1 MEKIIN
7 NSIIF
12 VLAYFVIFVVAQLST
27 ILPAFSHNIPVI
39 VYSTHLDFNTLTS
52 AASNEIL
59 KSADNIIKIFGS
71 AIVILALLIFLSI
84 ILLLKWKSKKIFIQ
98 KLLFWITICSFI
110 RFCDSFICGHLFSL
124 WSFNL
129 VTDFIGLTF
138 PSNIGRAIFIIVIFI
153 ILCLGMYFFRELI
166 PGILNPTF
174 DNFKKEVK
182 NTVIYPSIL
191 GSILVLIAFSPITSR
206 TGALEVTNCL
216 ITPLCIAS
224 LFRMGVAK
232 KFSLTNRIKSNPKKE
247 RLSIPLI
254 VIVLA
259 LAIPFRVIF
268 DQGIKITPNT
278 YDNYILENLL
288 SFVVISSLSLLALYL
303 LFAYFH
309 HHRKQKEE
317 KQEQIKADNAFK
329 EMRDKNMFTF
339 DNSKNM
345 NKYNKAWQEFD
356 QEK

>member
-1 MEKIIN
+1 
-7 NSIIF
+7 
-12 VLAYFVIFVVAQLST
+12 
-27 ILPAFSHNIPVI
+27 
-39 VYSTHLDFNTLTS
+39 
-52 AASNEIL
+52 
-59 KSADNIIKIFGS
+59 
-71 AIVILALLIFLSI
+71 
-84 ILLLKWKSKKIFIQ
+84 
-98 KLLFWITICSFI
+98 
-110 RFCDSFICGHLFSL
+110 
-124 WSFNL
+124 
-129 VTDFIGLTF
+129 
-138 PSNIGRAIFIIVIFI
+138 
-153 ILCLGMYFFRELI
+153 
-166 PGILNPTF
+166 
-174 DNFKKEVK
+174 
-182 NTVIYPSIL
+182 
-191 GSILVLIAFSPITSR
+191 
-206 TGALEVTNCL
+206 
-216 ITPLCIAS
+216 
-224 LFRMGVAK
+224 MGVAK

-254 VIVLA
+254 AIVLA

-268 DQGIKITPNT
+268 DRGIKITPNT